1 MHINP
6 SYNIHNLAACSIDF
20 GRSFSLP
27 LHLSISPF
35 VLQVSINASVDS
47 LWLWGF
53 VMAKQYA
60 DYAAV
65 AAFESM
71 FDIFDTGE
79 DAIQHEQ
86 LTSHAKD
93 VHAHTVAWQQL

>member
-1 MHINP
+1 M
-6 SYNIHNLAACSIDF
+6 Y
-20 GRSFSLP
+20 
-27 LHLSISPF
+27 
-35 VLQVSINASVDS
+35 ASVDS
-47 LWLWGF
+47 LWLWDF

-60 DYAAV
+60 DHDAV
-65 AAFESM
+65 TT
-71 FDIFDTGE
+71 FDSIFDTGE